1 MQAAIP
7 SRCSST
13 PRREQI
19 HHDRQ
24 FRRPPPQLSAPRPG
38 LEGGIARMRRTGKGA
53 PFLGSRVGVCNSETW
68 QWQGAAMHVNT
79 GAGVAVSRGRGGGSG
94 GNA

>member
-7 SRCSST
+7 SSCSST

-38 LEGGIARMRRTGKGA
+38 FEGGIVQMCRTGKDL
-53 PFLGSRVGVCNSETW
+53 PFLWVGV
-68 QWQGAAMHVNT
+68 
-79 GAGVAVSRGRGGGSG
+79 GSG
-94 GNA
+94 KTRQCNVAGHRPQCM